1 MADLLLEIGTDG
13 MPIDEVSS
21 CAVELSLLVGKKMS
35 GSGLQE
41 EGIHVIYTLRRL
53 ALIMQEVT
61 RQDSS
66 VEEVLESISRILGGI
81 MTTLTRQGVMRSDSS
96 PATSIRPIQHLVC
109 LYGEQVVPL
118 HVRNVIAD
126 RVTRGHWRTNQ
137 EEEIALSSATDYEQ
151 ALARG
156 GVIVD
161 QEKRKKM
168 VRDAVAVAASEA
180 STSVRIDESLLEKI
194 VDGSEYPQ
202 PVTGRVNMPSD
213 LPVMFVNAALREAGF
228 VSLATGQERVVLFI
242 GFADGPVD
250 RDVVREGYERVAR
263 SGLRGCKALFS
274 RDRKASL
281 ADHVRNLRGISDK
294 SGLGS
299 LWEKTERLRTLSAQ
313 IAQAIDASQEA
324 VDRAAFL
331 SQADLVTWIVREFPS
346 LHRIAAAIYA
356 KLDGE
361 ELAVCDALEEAAV
374 FTLETGQVPTNKE
387 GFAIAI
393 AQRYD
398 DLCSLLLAGSNMQDP
413 QVNSAADD
421 LIGLMIA
428 GRVDL
433 DLNLL
438 LDLVSEQYQVL
449 VPTMKIRDLEGVLR
463 TGLEDRLVK
472 YLETSEQ
479 ITSQIS
485 SAIPQEVRA
494 NPYRSRVCAQAL
506 QEASSQQRFLSL
518 LNSFRSLG
526 VLLHAEA
533 RPTFDPALFQGETE
547 RALWREYLKAEGKI
561 EGFLARLDYKQAL
574 DQLVTF
580 TRAIDRYTKDVDS
593 HTGSVKVRNNRQ
605 GLIASVVDLF
615 TRVGN
620 FDALLTMDDHVL
632 GEDKR

>member
-1 MADLLLEIGTDG
+1 MPDLLLEIGTDG

-21 CAVELSLLVGKKMS
+21 RAVELSLRVYKEMS
-35 GSGLQE
+35 ENGLQE
-41 EGIHVIYTLRRL
+41 EGIRVIYTLCRV
-53 ALIMQEVT
+53 ALIVQEVT
-61 RQDSS
+61 CQDSS

-118 HVRNVIAD
+118 RVGNVIAD

-137 EEEIALSSATDYEQ
+137 EEEITLSSATDYEQ

-161 QEKRKKM
+161 QERRKKM

-180 STSVRIDESLLEKI
+180 SASVRIDEPLLEKI
-194 VDGSEYPQ
+194 VDGREYPQ
-202 PVTGRVNMPSD
+202 PVTGRVNLPFD
-213 LPVMFVNAALREAGF
+213 LQVPFVNAALRKAGF
-228 VSLATGQERVVLFI
+228 VSLATGQESVARFI
-242 GFADGPVD
+242 GFADGSVD
-250 RDVVREGYERVAR
+250 RDVVRGGYERVAR
-263 SGLRGCKALFS
+263 SALRGCKALFS

-281 ADHVRNLRGISDK
+281 ADHVRNLRGISDE

-299 LWEKTERLRTLSAQ
+299 LWEKTERLRALSAQ

-331 SQADLVTWIVREFPS
+331 SQADLATWSVREFPS
-346 LHRIAAAIYA
+346 LHGLAAAIYA

-361 ELAVCDALEEAAV
+361 ELAVCDMLEEAAV
-374 FTLETGQVPTNKE
+374 FTLETGQVPTHKE

-398 DLCSLLLAGSNMQDP
+398 DLCSSLLAGSDMHDA

-449 VPTMKIRDLEGVLR
+449 VPTMKLRDLEGALSMC
-463 TGLEDRLVK
+463 LEDHLVK

-479 ITSQIS
+479 ITLQIS

-494 NPYRSRVCAQAL
+494 NPYRSSVCAQAL
-506 QEASSQQRFLSL
+506 QEASRRQGFLSL

-526 VLLHAEA
+526 ALFHAET
-533 RPTFDPALFQGETE
+533 RTTFDPALFQGENE
-547 RALWREYLKAEGKI
+547 RGLWREYLKAEGKL
-561 EGFLARLDYKQAL
+561 ESLLAVLDYKQAL

-580 TRAIDRYTKDVDS
+580 TRAIDRYTKGVDS
-593 HTGSVKVRNNRQ
+593 HTGSVEVRNNRQ
-605 GLIASVVDLF
+605 GLIASVVNLF

-620 FDALLTMDDHVL
+620 FDALLAMDDHVL
-632 GEDKR
+632 SEDKR